1 MSFVFAVYF
10 PSNFYRNCIDT
21 ERLKQD
27 SASHGETIWTS
38 VSILPGQITVTDF
51 TISGRYGFHGDDV
64 VLVLETVIGKMLI
77 SNFDDDDTDN
87 VDVQDTVSS
96 TYLTNETRRQLKC
109 SNQHNWAR

>member
-1 MSFVFAVYF
+1 M
-10 PSNFYRNCIDT
+10 
-21 ERLKQD
+21 
-27 SASHGETIWTS
+27 
-38 VSILPGQITVTDF
+38 
-51 TISGRYGFHGDDV
+51 

-109 SNQHNWAR
+109 SNQHN